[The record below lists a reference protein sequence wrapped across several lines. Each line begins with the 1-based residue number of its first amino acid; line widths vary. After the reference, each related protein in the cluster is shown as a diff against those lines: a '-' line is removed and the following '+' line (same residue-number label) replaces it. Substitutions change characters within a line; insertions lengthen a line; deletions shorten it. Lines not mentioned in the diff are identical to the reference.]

1 MQRIISR
8 GSPHTLL
15 IALHFS
21 FSQAALWLHGI
32 AWRRHFTGPRAG
44 RDAAARAAAT
54 HLAIVLS
61 NRDSSG
67 GPAFV
72 FRVVL
77 EGVPAS
83 GPAPAFAGHAYAPNA
98 TDAPLGTVTA
108 TLDSYDHWVLELG
121 VPSLSVQFWLQQ

>member
-1 MQRIISR
+1 M
-8 GSPHTLL
+8 
-15 IALHFS
+15 
-21 FSQAALWLHGI
+21 
-32 AWRRHFTGPRAG
+32 
-44 RDAAARAAAT
+44 

-83 GPAPAFAGHAYAPNA
+83 GPAPSFAGHAYAPNVTDAPNA
-98 TDAPLGTVTA
+98 TDAPLGTVNA
-108 TLDSYDHWVLELG
+108 TLDSYGHWALELG
-121 VPSLSVQFWLQQ
+121 VPSLSVPFWLQQ

>member
-1 MQRIISR
+1 M
-8 GSPHTLL
+8 
-15 IALHFS
+15 
-21 FSQAALWLHGI
+21 LWLHGI
-32 AWRRHFTGPRAG
+32 AGRRHHFTGPRAG

-61 NRDSSG
+61 NHDSSG

-83 GPAPAFAGHAYAPNA
+83 GPAPSFGGHAYAPNA